1 MTCANCNN
9 LCNQARNCT
18 EDAMRAQAFNRR
30 VDAVLSKVPTAFR
43 GPRLST
49 IRPGPVI
56 YRCGGDPDRIVWRGV
71 LLAFVAFVVILWV
84 TK

>member
-1 MTCANCNN
+1 MT
-9 LCNQARNCT
+9 
-18 EDAMRAQAFNRR
+18 DFNKRI
-30 VDAVLSKVPTAFR
+30 DAVIAKVPTAFR

-71 LLAFVAFVVILWV
+71 LIAGALGLWILWV
-84 TK
+84 TA